1 MAPNGI
7 GKEDFWSAC
16 ISGRSGIRRITR
28 FDASPLPTRIA
39 GEVSD
44 FEPEAFGISQKEA
57 LHTDRSTQ
65 LALAA
70 ASLAIQD
77 AELLDNVSEAER
89 DRMGVYVGSAMAS
102 VAEGEQLWL
111 LLKDGDIHSIEYG
124 MHGKDSVTLLF
135 THAPSAAIAIHYQLR
150 GPSLAIATGCSA
162 GSDAIGEAFWAIQD
176 GQADCMLAGGADS
189 AISYGGLAAFSILG
203 ALSTRNEEPERAS
216 RPYDQQ
222 RDGFVMAEGAGIL
235 VLEERERARARNAH
249 IYAELITFVSN
260 VNSHHMTALPPD
272 GAPLQQLLRQ
282 ALNEARITP
291 AQLGYINSHGSSTP
305 INEIAETAAY
315 KAVFGEHAYH
325 IPISST
331 KSMIGHT
338 QGAASAIETVVTALA
353 LERQV
358 IPPTINQQ
366 FPDPLCDLDYVPNVS
381 RQASVEVALTHSS
394 GFGGVNSLLVL
405 SQANWGDK
413 HSSIINVRKTGTVH
427 QTKRRV
433 VITGLGV
440 VAANGIGKEAFW
452 RSTSRGISGIKPL
465 QRYPVSH
472 LPIRVGGEVSDFVV
486 QDYIERKLINRTDRT
501 THFVFAAVQEALRDA
516 TIALE
521 QENPQRVGAVIA
533 NALGGVEY
541 AMEQLR
547 PLYER
552 GPRYM
557 SVYSAIAWLQVAN
570 VGQIS
575 IRHGFQGYCKTPV
588 NDTASGMNALGIAFR
603 AIQRGAAD
611 VIITGA
617 CEAPIHPMVLFLLA
631 RGGYAPTGDNPNAYR
646 PFDQRA
652 AGLLLAEG
660 AGICILEEYE
670 HARARGA
677 PVYGEIVGYGHTNDA
692 HGFLNPSSNG
702 SQYARAIRL
711 AMQER
716 NLGLEDIAYFSL
728 DGRAIPSSDQG
739 EAEALR
745 MVFDTGL
752 EQLPVSVPRTMLG
765 HSYAAAGPLDAI
777 TALLALRHGMI
788 PPTINCEQLDP
799 RYGLN
804 LVQQEAQP
812 MSGNAVLIGGRGVGG
827 INVVVALQ
835 KAS

>member
-1 MAPNGI
+1 VAPNGI

-28 FDASPLPTRIA
+28 FDASPLPTHIA
-39 GEVSD
+39 GEVPD
-44 FEPEAFGISQKEA
+44 FEPEAFGISQAEA
-57 LHTDRSTQ
+57 LHTDRNTQ
-65 LALAA
+65 FALAA

-77 AELLDNVSEAER
+77 AGLPDNVGEAER

-102 VAEGEQLWL
+102 LEEGEQLWL
-111 LLKDGDIHSIEYG
+111 LLKDGDVHSIEYG
-124 MHGKDSVTLLF
+124 MHGNAPVTLLL
-135 THAPSAAIAIHYQLR
+135 THAPAAAIAIHYQLH
-150 GPSLAIATGCSA
+150 GPTMVIATGCSA
-162 GSDAIGEAFWAIQD
+162 GADAIGEAFWAIQD

-189 AISYGGLAAFSILG
+189 AISYGGLAAFNVLG

-222 RDGFVMAEGAGIL
+222 RDGFVMAEGASIL
-235 VLEERERARARNAH
+235 VLEERERALARNAH

-260 VNSHHMTALPPD
+260 INSYHMTALPPE

-282 ALNEARITP
+282 ALDEARITP

-305 INEIAETAAY
+305 INEVAETAAY
-315 KAVFGEHAYH
+315 KAVFGEQAYH
-325 IPISST
+325 IPISAT

-338 QGAASAIETVVTALA
+338 QGAASAIEAVVTALV

-366 FPDPLCDLDYVPNVS
+366 FPDPLCDLDYVPNVA
-381 RQASVEVALTHSS
+381 RRARVEVALTHSS

-405 SQANWGDK
+405 AKDGWRDK
-413 HSSIINVRKTGTVH
+413 QSSIGYVRKTGIVH
-427 QTKRRV
+427 RTERRV

-472 LPIRVGGEVSDFVV
+472 LPIRVGGEVSDFAV

-501 THFVFAAVQEALRDA
+501 TQFVFAAVQEALRDA
-516 TIALE
+516 EMVLE

-533 NALGGVEY
+533 NTLGGVEFV
-541 AMEQLR
+541 MEQMR

-588 NDTASGMNALGIAFR
+588 NDTAGGVNALGMAFR

-611 VIITGA
+611 VILTGA
-617 CEAPIHPMVLFLLA
+617 CEAPLHPMILFLLA
-631 RGGYAPTGDNPNAYR
+631 RGGYAPTGDDPNAYR
-646 PFDQRA
+646 PFDRRA

-677 PVYGEIVGYGHTNDA
+677 PIYGEIVGYGHTNDA
-692 HGFLNPSSNG
+692 HGLLNPSSNG
-702 SQYARAIRL
+702 AQYARAIQL
-711 AMQER
+711 AMQGR
-716 NLGLEDIAYFSL
+716 NLSLEDIAYFSL

-739 EAEALR
+739 EAEALS
-745 MVFDTGL
+745 MVFGTGL
-752 EQLPVSVPRTMLG
+752 ERLPVSVPRTMLG
-765 HSYAAAGPLDAI
+765 HSYAAAGALDAI

-812 MSGNAVLIGGRGVGG
+812 VSGNAVLIGGRGVGG
-827 INVVVALQ
+827 INVVVALRT
-835 KAS
+835 AS